1 MQRRCFAVSERPNRK
16 QVTKKTTGSLSFSID
31 ARHVRQLGRELVA
44 DRITAVSEL
53 IKNAYDADATV
64 VDVTFGPESERS
76 RESWLSVSDDG
87 VGMTLEDV
95 RARWMVISTDYKDVA
110 GVSPK
115 YERRRAGQKGIGRFA
130 TESLGMRL
138 TLRSTV
144 SGSTERVVVEFDW
157 ANAYGAGQRLDLV
170 SNPYRIEEATV
181 DEHGTELFIEG
192 LHHVWDARSL
202 SRIREAVFLLQPPFR
217 LGTQPLQ
224 EPSGGD
230 PGFRVIVHYQ
240 GTAPEIRSRGDV
252 ETVLD
257 SATAWIEGS
266 VDDSGNLHRRIRS
279 RHLGIDETETL
290 QGRALLTGSLNFSAA
305 YFIFKKDALDPE
317 GSVGVRRARSL
328 AQQFGGIR
336 LYRDGLRILPY
347 GEPANDW
354 LGLDAIYRRRGQIL
368 APIGSNNFFGEVLIS
383 REENVLLIDTASRE
397 GVIENEPFE
406 ELRIVLRETL
416 TWAVSKI
423 AAVRQRKLSASR
435 PTQSPESREELLEG
449 VASAANRV
457 ASARTD
463 EEKSASLLALLRATE
478 EAREEARRSDRIHD
492 QQVLALLDE
501 LSLLRVL
508 ASVGGAIAVFS
519 HEVRVVLTQAI
530 AAVGDV
536 ADLVGTSEI
545 LPFSIAEAERGL
557 EGIADL
563 ASYLD
568 IYISQSGRRQ
578 REPQPLREVLD
589 SFQAS
594 VTQLLVRRGV
604 SIGVEVSPSHLRTAP
619 MSRSEL
625 QAVLYNLLTNSLRAL
640 DSEGLMDR
648 QIRIEA
654 FAEGSDIILRFK
666 DSGTGIDERIRD
678 SIFDAFVTTTRE
690 GNAEL
695 GAGTGLGLKIVA
707 DIAEAN
713 RGSASIGS
721 AAPPFATCMVVRLPQ
736 WNPISDETK
745 SDP

>member
-1 MQRRCFAVSERPNRK
+1 MSGETA
-16 QVTKKTTGSLSFSID
+16 GSLSFSID

-53 IKNAYDADATV
+53 IKNAYDADATLV
-64 VDVTFGPESERS
+64 NVTFGPESERLK
-76 RESWLSVSDDG
+76 ESWLSVSDDG

-95 RARWMVISTDYKDVA
+95 RARWMVISTDYKDIA
-110 GVSPK
+110 GVSTK
-115 YERRRAGQKGIGRFA
+115 YQRRRAGQKGIGRFA

-170 SNPYRIEEATV
+170 SNPYRIEAATA

-192 LHHVWDARSL
+192 LHHIWDARSL

-217 LGTQPLQ
+217 VGIDLQ
-224 EPSGGD
+224 EPNGGD
-230 PGFRVIVHYQ
+230 PGFRVSVQYQ
-240 GTAPEIRSRGDV
+240 GTVPEVRSRGDI

-266 VDDSGNLHRRIRS
+266 VDDFGNLHRRLRS
-279 RHLGIDETETL
+279 AHLGIDESETL
-290 QGRALLTGSLNFSAA
+290 QGRALLTGRLHFSAA

-328 AQQFGGIR
+328 AGQFGGIR

-347 GEPANDW
+347 GEPGNDW

-368 APIGSNNFFGEVLIS
+368 APIGNTNFFGEALIS

-397 GVIENEPFE
+397 GVIENEPFD
-406 ELRIVLRETL
+406 ELGIVLRETL
-416 TWAVSKI
+416 TWGVSKI

-435 PTQSPESREELLEG
+435 TTSQPESREELLEW
-449 VASAANRV
+449 VASAATRV
-457 ASARTD
+457 ASAESE
-463 EEKSASLLALLRATE
+463 EEKSAALRELLSATDS
-478 EAREEARRSDRIHD
+478 ARKEARRSDRIQD

-536 ADLVGTSEI
+536 ADIVGSSEGI
-545 LPFSIAEAERGL
+545 DSAIAEAERGL
-557 EGIADL
+557 EGITDL

-578 REPQPLREVLD
+578 REPLPLRDVLD
-589 SFQAS
+589 SFRTS
-594 VTQLLVRRGV
+594 ITQLLRRRGV
-604 SIGVEVSPSHLRTAP
+604 AIAVEVSPTHLRTAP

-640 DSEGLMDR
+640 DSEGLTDR

-654 FAEGSDIILRFK
+654 TAEGSDVILRFK
-666 DSGTGIDERIRD
+666 DTGTGIDERMRD
-678 SIFDAFVTTTRE
+678 SLFDAFVTTTSE

-713 RGSASIGS
+713 RGSASVGTADS
-721 AAPPFATCMVVRLPQ
+721 PFATCMVVRLPQ
-736 WNPISDETK
+736 WNPTTDELK
-745 SDP
+745 STP